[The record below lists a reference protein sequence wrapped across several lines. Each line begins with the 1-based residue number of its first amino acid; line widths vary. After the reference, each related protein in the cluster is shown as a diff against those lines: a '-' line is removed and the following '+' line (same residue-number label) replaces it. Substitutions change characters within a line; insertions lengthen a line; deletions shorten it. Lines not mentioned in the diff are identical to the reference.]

1 MLATGEPIPQ
11 RTRVGIIGAGPAG
24 LLLSHLLALQGI
36 ESVVLERR
44 SRAHVERR
52 IRAGVI
58 EDGTRAILE
67 RAGVGERM
75 AREGLRHRGIN
86 LAFEGRLHAI
96 DLSTLTG
103 GRGITVYGQQ
113 EVVKDLIAAR
123 LRAGGAIAFEV
134 EAVDVEAS
142 DSPSPAIVYQT
153 RSGQRGRL
161 ACDFVAGCDGSHG
174 IAREA
179 IPAGTLHVYTRSYPF
194 AWLGILAQARP
205 AHTELI
211 YVNHPQGFAL
221 FSMRSPTLSRNYL
234 QVAADERLE
243 AWPDERLWDEL
254 QRRVGEAARIES
266 GPILERSLTPIR
278 SVVVEPMQYGRLF
291 LAGDA
296 AHVVPPT
303 GAKGMNLAVADVVVL
318 AKALAAYYHRG
329 DESELRAYTAT
340 CLRHVWQAEYFSWWM
355 TTLLHRL
362 EDPFEQRIQ
371 RSLLAQ
377 LTQSETLAR
386 HLAEN
391 YVGLHTSGPYAEW
404 VMPTRAA

>member
-1 MLATGEPIPQ
+1 MSRVLLAARCAAHVGAVRIARTPAPPLPGAARYHEGNLSRRVSSAGKGRWIAEMLATGEPIPQ

-96 DLSTLTG
+96 DLATLTG

-123 LRAGGAIAFEV
+123 LRAGGAIAFEA

-179 IPAGTLHVYTRSYPF
+179 IPAGTLHVAAQPTWRARMGARHPF
-194 AWLGILAQARP
+194 RHA
-205 AHTELI
+205 
-211 YVNHPQGFAL
+211 
-221 FSMRSPTLSRNYL
+221 
-234 QVAADERLE
+234 ER
-243 AWPDERLWDEL
+243 
-254 QRRVGEAARIES
+254 G
-266 GPILERSLTPIR
+266 
-278 SVVVEPMQYGRLF
+278 
-291 LAGDA
+291 AG
-296 AHVVPPT
+296 VVPW
-303 GAKGMNLAVADVVVL
+303 A
-318 AKALAAYYHRG
+318 
-329 DESELRAYTAT
+329 
-340 CLRHVWQAEYFSWWM
+340 
-355 TTLLHRL
+355 
-362 EDPFEQRIQ
+362 
-371 RSLLAQ
+371 SLLAMALP
-377 LTQSETLAR
+377 LTALA
-386 HLAEN
+386 
-391 YVGLHTSGPYAEW
+391 GPA
-404 VMPTRAA
+404 PG